1 MKMKTLRILSL
12 IATFL
17 VVACTPEP
25 DFIESVTTEG
35 KTIESIKVTA
45 PDFEGAEN
53 ITRTAVEITNDG
65 ASFNWAA
72 NDTIGIFP
80 TTGYQVAFPMA
91 SGAGSQTAEFN
102 GGGWGLKSNSQYAAY
117 YPFEYNNRNRKHV
130 AITYVGQVQK
140 GNDNTQHI
148 GLFDYMAASATTP
161 TEGSVSFNF
170 QHLGALVQWKIKI
183 PEAGN
188 FTSLTL
194 ETKEH
199 TFIRNGKLD
208 LSKSQPII
216 ESSDKSTSVSME
228 LDQVSTT
235 AGDQEIIVYMMMAP
249 VDLSGKEFTLS
260 VTNDQG
266 KVAEASITG
275 QKFEA
280 GKAYSLSATLSAF
293 QEAVL
298 QIADR
303 KGKAIGMDGG
313 TLTLEYLSNVDCQYI
328 VSDNA
333 KDWIIA
339 PSGRAV
345 TERSVNFQIE
355 ANANDTNRRGTVT
368 IKSLK
373 SNLAIEYT
381 ILQGGTNT
389 YAITEEGGN
398 LPIGILSSPDAPTST
413 QHGITALIDN
423 NLDTYFEVAKNACSI
438 IWESPYQ
445 VAINRFDIAINAGVY
460 GAKNVSIQISNDGKT
475 WNGLGWG
482 VIYGQS
488 GSNSLV
494 QNEMA
499 ARSQYYK
506 LVIEANQGGSSTR
519 ISEFGLSEDM
529 AADKPITTL
538 DELLKRGDS
547 FSNSSNTPMGNHY
560 ENKHVTTEADRAWLA
575 TASNEPNL
583 LPSAPGYTH
592 RKYDVNLYPY
602 GTPLPADVNQHGV
615 GDCSALAVFAE
626 MAYQFPEFI
635 QSIITDHNDGTYT
648 VAMYDPQGKP
658 VDVTIQSTFLG
669 DDNGIG
675 GSSGKDG
682 KANWATI
689 LEKAIM
695 KWNYIYEVNPDINGI
710 GSEHVAPLFTG
721 QGNSFAISPGSL
733 LPEQLEQAVKIAL
746 ENHMI
751 VIGGFTT
758 GGLTVNGG
766 PQTVNMHAFSFM
778 LSNEPDAMFAMRNP
792 WGNSPSGTNTDD
804 GILNIVND
812 GIIPP
817 IIDLRIIYPG
827 AAEKYV
833 VKELKPYIPPKY

>member
-1 MKMKTLRILSL
+1 MKMKISRLLSL
-12 IATFL
+12 IVTIL
-17 VVACTPEP
+17 LVACTPETE
-25 DFIESVTTEG
+25 FIESPTTQG

-45 PDFEGAEN
+45 TDFEGAED
-53 ITRTAVEITNDG
+53 ITRTAVEITDEG
-65 ASFNWAA
+65 ATFNWAA

-91 SGAGSQTAEFN
+91 SGAGSKTAEFN

-117 YPFEYNNRNRKHV
+117 YPFQYNNRDRKNV
-130 AITYVGQVQK
+130 AITYVGQIQK
-140 GNDNTQHI
+140 GNDNTDHI

-161 TEGSVSFNF
+161 SEGSVSFNF
-170 QHLGALVQWKIKI
+170 EHLGALVQWKVKI

-188 FTSLTL
+188 LTALTL

-199 TFIRNGKLD
+199 ALIRNGKLD
-208 LSKSQPII
+208 LSKPQPVI

-228 LDQVSTT
+228 LEQVSTT
-235 AGDQEIIVYMMMAP
+235 TAGQEIIVYMMMAP
-249 VDLSGKEFTLS
+249 VDLTGKDFTLS
-260 VTNDQG
+260 LTNDKG
-266 KVAEASITG
+266 KVAEATLTG

-280 GKAYSLSATLSAF
+280 GKAYALSAELSAF
-293 QEAVL
+293 QDAVL

-303 KGKAIGMDGG
+303 KGKAIGMEGG
-313 TLTLEYLSNVDCQYI
+313 TLTLEYLSNVECQFI
-328 VSDNA
+328 ISEDA
-333 KDWIIA
+333 KDWISA

-345 TERSVNFQIE
+345 TERDITFHID
-355 ANANDTNRRGTVT
+355 ANAGEANRRGIVTV
-368 IKSLK
+368 KSLK

-398 LPIGILSSPDAPTST
+398 LPIGILSSPQSPTSNQNGLAT
-413 QHGITALIDN
+413 LVDN
-423 NLDTYFEVAKNACSI
+423 NLGTYFEVDQNTCNI
-438 IWESPYQ
+438 IWESPYP
-445 VAINRFDIAINAGVY
+445 VAVNRFDIAINAGSY
-460 GAKNVSIQISNDGKT
+460 GAKNVSIQISSDGKT

-482 VIYGQS
+482 VIYGQTS
-488 GSNSLV
+488 ENSLV
-494 QNEMA
+494 QNEMT

-519 ISEFGLSEDM
+519 ISEFALSEDM
-529 AADKPITTL
+529 AADKPITTF
-538 DELLKRGDS
+538 DELLKRGGS
-547 FSNSSNTPMGNHY
+547 FSNSSSTPMGNHY
-560 ENKHVTTEADRAWLA
+560 ENKHVTTEEDRTWLA

-583 LPSAPGYTH
+583 LPSASGYTY
-592 RKYDVNLYPY
+592 RNYEVNLYPY
-602 GTPLPADVNQHGV
+602 GTPLPADVNQHGI

-635 QSIITDHNDGTYT
+635 QSIITDNGDKTYT

-658 VDVTIQSTFLG
+658 VDVTVQSTFLG
-669 DDNGIG
+669 DINGIG

-689 LEKAIM
+689 MEKAIM

-721 QGNSFAISPGSL
+721 NGNSFAISPGSL

-758 GGLTVNGG
+758 AGLSVNGG

-778 LSNEPDAMFAMRNP
+778 LSNDPEAMFAMRNP
-792 WGNSPSGTNTDD
+792 WGNSPSGTSTDD

-817 IIDLRIIYPG
+817 TIDLRIIYPG
-827 AAEKYV
+827 AAEKYA
-833 VKELKPYIPPKY
+833 VKELTPYIPPKY